1 VFPKYTALLK
11 THAIILSIVYDSL
24 PILFLFFCFFL
35 FIIICFIFQLPSSEE
50 QWKAIADE
58 FDRRWN
64 FPQCI
69 GALDRKQVVIQRPE
83 NTVGEF
89 YNYKGTKSIILMA
102 NVDVNYCFIYV
113 NIGCQGH
120 ISDSG
125 VFRNTEF
132 YRKLKNNLYLPQDEA
147 LPGRTIPVP
156 YTIVDD
162 DAFPLPRYMMKPYTT
177 DLNKGSP
184 KRVFN
189 YGLSKARRIVENVF
203 ELLMS
208 VFRIFRKPT
217 EIKVESTVVDIV
229 LTLYL
234 HNFLRSQP
242 DSARHYSPQGCFDNE
257 DESTGKIIRG
267 SWREV
272 TLSAS
277 GIRPLCL
284 LPWNASRMVIQI
296 RDEFMNY
303 FLTAEGSIPYQNKY
317 L

>member
-1 VFPKYTALLK
+1 MIPCVFYF
-11 THAIILSIVYDSL
+11 IY
-24 PILFLFFCFFL
+24 FLFT
-35 FIIICFIFQLPSSEE
+35 IICFIFQLPSSEE

-64 FPQCI
+64 FPHCI
-69 GALDRKQVVIQRPE
+69 GALDGKHVVIQRPE

-89 YNYKGTKSIILMA
+89 YNYKGTESIILMA
-102 NVDVNYCFIYV
+102 IVDANYCFIYV
-113 NIGCQGH
+113 NVGCQGR
-120 ISDSG
+120 ISDGG
-125 VFRNTEF
+125 VFRNTGF
-132 YRKLKNNLYLPQDEA
+132 YRKLENNDLYLPQDEA

-156 YTIVDD
+156 YALVAD
-162 DAFPLPRYMMKPYTT
+162 DAFPLTRHTMKPYAT

-189 YGLSKARRIVENVF
+189 YRLSRARRIVENAF
-203 ELLMS
+203 GLLAS
-208 VFRIFRKPT
+208 VFRIFRKPI

-229 LTLYL
+229 LTCVYL

-242 DSARHYSPQGCFDNE
+242 DSARYYSPQGCFDNE
-257 DESTGKIIRG
+257 DASTGEIIRG

-272 TLSAS
+272 TSSDS
-277 GIRPLCL
+277 GIRPLRL
-284 LPWNASRMVIQI
+284 LPRNASRTAIQI